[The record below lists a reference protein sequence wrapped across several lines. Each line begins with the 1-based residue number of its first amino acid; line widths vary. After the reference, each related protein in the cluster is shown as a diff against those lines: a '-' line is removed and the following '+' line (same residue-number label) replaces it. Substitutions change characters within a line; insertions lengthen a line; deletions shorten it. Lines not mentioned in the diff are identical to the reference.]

1 MDSTGSRPVKPALGE
16 PEPMA
21 RGFPP
26 ASALLK
32 NDRLDKVEASPL
44 RHGVLQQH
52 LQVLRLLEGT
62 WPSLEPRQSVQVQT
76 LALPLVSHP
85 TGLGQVLNPSVLRLP
100 RL

>member
-1 MDSTGSRPVKPALGE
+1 MNSTGSRPVKPALGE

-44 RHGVLQQH
+44 RHGVLQQY

-62 WPSLEPRQSVQVQT
+62 WPSSEPRQSVQVQT
-76 LALPLVSHP
+76 LALPIVSHP

>member
-1 MDSTGSRPVKPALGE
+1 MKPALCE

-44 RHGVLQQH
+44 QHRILQQH
-52 LQVLRLLEGT
+52 LQVLWSLEGT
-62 WPSLEPRQSVQVQT
+62 WLSLEPSQNVQVQT
-76 LALPLVSHP
+76 LALPLISHV
-85 TGLGQVLNPSVLRLP
+85 TSLE
-100 RL
+100 